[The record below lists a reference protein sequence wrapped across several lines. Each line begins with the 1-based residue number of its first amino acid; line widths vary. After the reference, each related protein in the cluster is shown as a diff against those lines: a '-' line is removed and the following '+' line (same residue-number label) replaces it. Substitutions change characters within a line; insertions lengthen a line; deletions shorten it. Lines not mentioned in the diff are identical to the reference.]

1 MFDQR
6 IGERSFTLVETL
18 VALGLLTVLILQVST
33 VQGKAIY
40 FSEYGQN
47 LTQGSWLAKRLMAQV
62 EYFWY
67 AKQLEELEGIVVK
80 EKKFEDFPNFSY
92 NLDIRE
98 WRLPLINMVTGGG
111 NSDQPN
117 PTADLVKQQVKQIFG
132 EHILK
137 IAHVEVFWGEGAVKE
152 STDLTLLLTNQ
163 RKIDETIAT
172 LEATA
177 QAQQAPKQQPKK
189 KSRKQQGTKKR
200 GK

>member
-1 MFDQR
+1 MFERR

-47 LTQGSWLAKRLMAQV
+47 LTQGAWLAKRLMAQV

-67 AKQLEELEGIVVK
+67 AKQLEELEGIIVK
-80 EKKFEDFPNFSY
+80 EKKFEDFPDFSY

-98 WRLPLINMVTGGG
+98 WKLPLINMVTGG

-117 PTADLVKQQVKQIFG
+117 PTADLIKEQVKQIFG
-132 EHILK
+132 DHILK

-177 QAQQAPKQQPKK
+177 EAQQTPNKQPKK
-189 KSRKQQGTKKR
+189 QKKKQRTKR

>member
-1 MFDQR
+1 MFDRQ

-98 WRLPLINMVTGGG
+98 WKLPLINMVTGG

-117 PTADLVKQQVKQIFG
+117 PTADLVKEQVQQIFG
-132 EHILK
+132 DHILK

-177 QAQQAPKQQPKK
+177 QAQQSPKK
-189 KSRKQQGTKKR
+189 KKPAKKQPRTKR